1 MPSSGLPGDVSSLCP
16 FIPPLSDWNRLVYST
31 LVGFS
36 FRLPEGFLHNLWK
49 KQRASVSVVFDYSIG
64 PIGFSSAL
72 SMKRYAF
79 LVLGVEDGHNA
90 LVYRLVD
97 RSDLHSDI

>member
-1 MPSSGLPGDVSSLCP
+1 
-16 FIPPLSDWNRLVYST
+16 
-31 LVGFS
+31 
-36 FRLPEGFLHNLWK
+36 
-49 KQRASVSVVFDYSIG
+49 
-64 PIGFSSAL
+64 
-72 SMKRYAF
+72 MKRYAF